1 MVLINQ
7 NHFSL
12 ILYFQTA
19 DTAKRSAEMAAYMTH
34 CELQPSHLINTLK
47 TAQNAFFKLK
57 NYKTASA
64 FAKRLIEMGPKPE
77 VATQSRKVSIIYI
90 P

>member
-1 MVLINQ
+1 
-7 NHFSL
+7 
-12 ILYFQTA
+12 
-19 DTAKRSAEMAAYMTH
+19 MAAYMTH

-57 NYKTASA
+57 NFKTASA

-77 VATQSRKVSIIYI
+77 IATQARKVNDKTKFKIYNIILKG
-90 P
+90 PGRMRKELD

>member
-1 MVLINQ
+1 
-7 NHFSL
+7 
-12 ILYFQTA
+12 
-19 DTAKRSAEMAAYMTH
+19 MAAYMTH

-57 NYKTASA
+57 NFKTASA

-77 VATQSRKVSIIYI
+77 IATQARKVRSKFLKIFFKFFIDLLTKFRFWPYVKRT
-90 P
+90 